1 MGSFGAGNPFGF
13 ELGGGPSRV
22 EQLNTSLKGAV
33 GTGGSALDGTI
44 EAEWRLARAR
54 GWASSLSDER
64 AMYQTWPDTAD
75 EGGVEVFEELLAVVP
90 TRDQTLQDRRDVVTP
105 LWTQVSSATTPDL
118 TLQLEAI
125 DPTIAIIDF
134 GSRDSIT
141 TTEPGRAFQ
150 DAIPADP
157 GADGPIFFPATL
169 LPRETAF
176 PNFSQDFILFVS
188 YPLPAGPLSGVNI
201 AVVFAIQDLLDKSL
215 PAWCNFQIT
224 TKLDPLGCFILDTDI
239 LDLTGLCE

>member
-1 MGSFGAGNPFGF
+1 MAALGAGNPFGF

-22 EQLNTSLKGAV
+22 EQVNSALKSAV
-33 GTGGSALDGTI
+33 GEGGSAIDGTM
-44 EAEWRLARAR
+44 EAEWRLAKAR

-75 EGGVEVFEELLAVVP
+75 EGGIETFEELLAVVP
-90 TRDQTLQDRRDVVTP
+90 EAAQTLQDRRDVVTP

-118 TLQLEAI
+118 TLELEAI
-125 DPTIAIIDF
+125 DPSVAIVSF
-134 GSRDSIT
+134 ANRDSVT
-141 TTEPGRAFQ
+141 TTVPGRAFQ
-150 DAIPADP
+150 DFNPADP
-157 GADGPIFFPATL
+157 EADGPIFFPGFAAKETL
-169 LPRETAF
+169 F

-188 YPLPAGPLSGVNI
+188 YPLPPGVLTKTDL
-201 AVVFAIQDLLDKSL
+201 AVIFAIQALLEKSL

-224 TKLDPLGCFILDTDI
+224 TKLNPLSCFELDADL